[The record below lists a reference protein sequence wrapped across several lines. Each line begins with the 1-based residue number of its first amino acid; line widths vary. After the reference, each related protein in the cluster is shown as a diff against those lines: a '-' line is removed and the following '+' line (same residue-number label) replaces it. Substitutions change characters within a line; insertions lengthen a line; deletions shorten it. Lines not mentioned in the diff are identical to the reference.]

1 MEETTTAEAPVE
13 TSLDDKIA
21 AKLFG
26 SEPEEAPA
34 ATPPTDPE
42 ELSSEELPSDDPAS
56 DEWELNHNGN
66 KRRVPRDEAIKLAQQ
81 GFDYTQKTQ
90 QLAEER
96 KLVEQQRAAVEAR
109 ARITPQL
116 IKAGAAIEAL
126 QQQIQPYANADWVQ
140 LAQQDPSNYAAHHAT
155 YQRLQDSLRQAIA
168 QFQQVESQSQALDQV
183 VSDADIES
191 AKKRMFEKVPAWQDR
206 QRFEKDRER
215 LFGHFQEVGFSD
227 KDLKGFLLN
236 PEFIVMARESML
248 YREAMKNRQVAK
260 NQIPQAPAVRPGAA
274 PARVTPQQEKQEV
287 VKQLRQ
293 AKDPAKRKELFEE
306 ALARKFNLR

>member
-13 TSLDDKIA
+13 ASLDDKIA

-293 AKDPAKRKELFEE
+293 AKDPAKKKELFEE